1 MKMKYKMSLNY
12 SRRTATIRVYE
23 DGKVITKWRTT
34 RLPKKEF
41 ESLEYFEESDIK
53 SYIHREEL
61 ILIK

>member
-1 MKMKYKMSLNY
+1 MSLNY
-12 SRRTATIRVYE
+12 SRRTATIREYE
-23 DGKVITKWRTT
+23 DGKVITKWRTG